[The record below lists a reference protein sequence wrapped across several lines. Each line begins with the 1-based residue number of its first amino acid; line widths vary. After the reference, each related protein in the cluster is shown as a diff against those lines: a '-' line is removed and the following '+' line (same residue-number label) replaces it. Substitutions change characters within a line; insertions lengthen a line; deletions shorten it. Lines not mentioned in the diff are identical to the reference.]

1 MIKVTKDYNNP
12 PVILN
17 VGSCENKVLKSVMNE
32 SSKDGSNKNIYNGHH
47 YRHSQVT
54 TALNLLYNEK
64 CAYCESNS
72 DHVSTL
78 RVEHYRPK
86 AEVHEF
92 VVDNNGNEKREE
104 IKEHKGYYWL
114 GCEWSNLLLACEK
127 CNGQSAKG
135 NLFPISGTRVNWTIP
150 FTDEGIF
157 DRTELIASNDPLIKE
172 FPLLL
177 NPEIDNPIFHINL
190 TSHGFLIP
198 NNDSLKG
205 KESIKVYD
213 LNRYSL
219 YKKRR
224 TIIDNL
230 LKEIKVLIERLADR
244 IIDIKAFKLFLEDIF
259 RKIATRR
266 QATQEYSFLGFCM
279 YNQFD
284 TFFLPFLEPMYRSP
298 INQQFLRYK
307 QRNP

>member
-1 MIKVTKDYNNP
+1 MIKITKDYNNP
-12 PVILN
+12 PAILN
-17 VGSCENKVLKSVMNE
+17 VDSCKNKVLKSVINE
-32 SSKDGSNKNIYNGHH
+32 SSKDGSNKIYSGYH
-47 YRHSQVT
+47 YQHKEVT
-54 TALNLLYNEK
+54 TALNILYNKK
-64 CAYCESNS
+64 CAYCESSS
-72 DHVSTL
+72 DHVATL
-78 RVEHYRPK
+78 QVEHYRPK
-86 AEVHEF
+86 AEIHKIVIDEK
-92 VVDNNGNEKREE
+92 GNEKRKKIE
-104 IKEHKGYYWL
+104 EHKGYYWL
-114 GCEWSNLLLACEK
+114 GCEWSNLLLACQK
-127 CNGQSAKG
+127 CNGKSAKG
-135 NLFPISGTRVNWTIP
+135 NLFPISGIRVNWTIP

-219 YKKRR
+219 YTRRR

-230 LKEIKVLIERLADR
+230 LEEIKVLIKRLAGKE
-244 IIDIKAFKLFLEDIF
+244 INIKTFKLFLDDVF

-284 TFFLPFLEPMYRSP
+284 TFFLPFLEPLYRLP